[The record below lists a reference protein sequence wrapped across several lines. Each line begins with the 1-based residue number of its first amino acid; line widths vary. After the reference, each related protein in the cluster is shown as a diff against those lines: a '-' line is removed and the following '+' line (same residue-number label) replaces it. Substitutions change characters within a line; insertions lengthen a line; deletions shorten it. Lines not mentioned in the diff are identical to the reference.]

1 MKDMRKL
8 EEIWAK
14 FVYEDELDPSV
25 QPAVADGW
33 RRCKDA
39 GVNPIGG
46 RGRRVT
52 DEVFA
57 SIREANAELIDA
69 AMPIMQSV
77 FDIVR
82 RTGFLMVLTDGA
94 GYVLETMGDERVL
107 AKSGDLRFVPGALWD
122 NASVGTNAISVAL
135 DSNTAIQMAGAE
147 HYCRTH
153 HAWTCSAAPI
163 HGEGGEIIG
172 CLNMSGDAADVHDH
186 TLAVVLSAAI
196 GIEGKLSIWRNA
208 ELMRSALE
216 GSADSI
222 VLLGD
227 GFRPVWSNSAAR
239 KLLGMDGAT
248 LSALDFRTLLPDVDW
263 AARGWLRG
271 GSFTDDVRVKT
282 AEGVVR
288 CSAAITHSPALGS
301 GTINVTLKKQKH
313 VLATVNKLIGNRAVY
328 TFDDIITDDPG
339 MKKTVALAARYAHY
353 DGNILIEGESGTGK
367 ELLAQAIHNAGSR
380 ANGPFVAVNCAALH
394 RDLLEQELFGC
405 ESGALPGGAFQGGAP
420 GKFELA
426 HGGTLFLD
434 EISELPIEFQSKLLR
449 AVETHSIL
457 RIGGTQEIA
466 LDIRIIASTNRRL
479 GALAASGRFRD
490 DLFYRLNVLRIE
502 IPPMRRRPGDI
513 RLCAESVLNRLNGAD
528 PAQSKTMSEEFLA
541 GLLNYGWPGNVR
553 ELQNGVE
560 RAFYSTAE
568 GVLSAQSLSYA
579 IPEAGGESAPAR
591 SDGESGEILSAL
603 TLCGGDVELAAER
616 LGVSRATLYRH
627 VKRFGIDVKALRH
640 SVSNLKKG

>member
-94 GYVLETMGDERVL
+94 GYVRETMGDERVL

-239 KLLGMDGAT
+239 
-248 LSALDFRTLLPDVDW
+248 
-263 AARGWLRG
+263 
-271 GSFTDDVRVKT
+271 
-282 AEGVVR
+282 
-288 CSAAITHSPALGS
+288 
-301 GTINVTLKKQKH
+301 
-313 VLATVNKLIGNRAVY
+313 
-328 TFDDIITDDPG
+328 
-339 MKKTVALAARYAHY
+339 
-353 DGNILIEGESGTGK
+353 
-367 ELLAQAIHNAGSR
+367 
-380 ANGPFVAVNCAALH
+380 
-394 RDLLEQELFGC
+394 
-405 ESGALPGGAFQGGAP
+405 
-420 GKFELA
+420 
-426 HGGTLFLD
+426 
-434 EISELPIEFQSKLLR
+434 
-449 AVETHSIL
+449 
-457 RIGGTQEIA
+457 
-466 LDIRIIASTNRRL
+466 
-479 GALAASGRFRD
+479 
-490 DLFYRLNVLRIE
+490 
-502 IPPMRRRPGDI
+502 
-513 RLCAESVLNRLNGAD
+513 
-528 PAQSKTMSEEFLA
+528 
-541 GLLNYGWPGNVR
+541 
-553 ELQNGVE
+553 
-560 RAFYSTAE
+560 
-568 GVLSAQSLSYA
+568 
-579 IPEAGGESAPAR
+579 
-591 SDGESGEILSAL
+591 
-603 TLCGGDVELAAER
+603 
-616 LGVSRATLYRH
+616 
-627 VKRFGIDVKALRH
+627 
-640 SVSNLKKG
+640 